1 MATYGNDLGNLIIP
15 GSYEIFKKALG
26 DVQQVEWTMLVQER
40 STVRAQEYF
49 DTVGNLSP
57 AEAKAEGD
65 AITYDKFQYN
75 FRTTLT
81 PTTKAKGVSASV
93 EAFED
98 DLYGVMDKVFGGELV
113 KKMILAKEQEVAAAY
128 NGAFAAIGG
137 DGFAILSASHTLKN
151 SVLVNDNL
159 ATGAL
164 SFDNIVAA
172 KNKFN
177 HIYDQAGQLFDTY
190 PTHIVI
196 HPDKFYIL
204 ASILESVLKPFEL
217 SNTKNTVESKY
228 ALQIIQNRRIDMNTS
243 TGVSKWFLLDKTIQ
257 GAGCIHLKRQGMK
270 MSSYQDD
277 TTKDYRADVYER
289 YITQF
294 VAPGYGIVGSLGS

>member
-1 MATYGNDLGNLIIP
+1 MPTIRGDLGNLIIP
-15 GSYEIFKKALG
+15 GSFEVFKKALG
-26 DVQQVEWTMLVQER
+26 NVQETDWPLLVQER
-40 STVRAQEYF
+40 TSVRAQEYF
-49 DTVGNLSP
+49 DTVGNLTP
-57 AEAKAEGD
+57 AQAKAEGD
-65 AITYDKFQYN
+65 EIVYDRFDYN

-81 PTTKAKGVSASV
+81 PTTKAKGVSATV

-98 DLYGVMDKVFGGELV
+98 DLYGTMDRVFGPELV
-113 KKMILAKEQEVAAAY
+113 KKMLIAKEEEVAAAY
-128 NGAFAAIGG
+128 NGAFAATGG
-137 DGFAILSASHTLKN
+137 DGVYILSASHPLKN
-151 SVLVNDNL
+151 SVLLNDNL

-177 HIYDQAGQLFDTY
+177 HIYDQAGSLYDTY

-196 HPDKFYIL
+196 HPDKFYTL
-204 ASILESVLKPFEL
+204 AAILESILRPFEL
-217 SNTKNTVESKY
+217 SNTKNTVQSKY
-228 ALQIIQNRRIDMNTS
+228 SLQVIQNKRIDMNVS
-243 TGVSKWFLLDKTIQ
+243 TGVSKWFLLDKAQ
-257 GAGCIHLKRQGMK
+257 DGAGCIHLKRQGMK

-277 TTKDYRADVYER
+277 KTKDYRADVYER